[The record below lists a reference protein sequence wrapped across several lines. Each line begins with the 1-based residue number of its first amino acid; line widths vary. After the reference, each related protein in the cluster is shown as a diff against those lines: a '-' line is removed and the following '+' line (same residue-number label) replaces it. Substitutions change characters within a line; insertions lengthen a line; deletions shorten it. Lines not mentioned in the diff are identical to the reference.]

1 MPAPWKLVLIGGEIT
16 VLAAFTGLG
25 LHLAMQPHRHALAPP
40 PSLLLPVAPPPAP
53 APPAARA
60 SARAPRTV
68 ATPAAAGLNAE
79 WISQLGRH
87 DRRLVAGQW
96 DILEGLI
103 GGVERYLRDRVV
115 PEMER
120 LR

>member
-25 LHLAMQPHRHALAPP
+25 LHLAIQPHRHALVAP

-53 APPAARA
+53 RPSAIA
-60 SARAPRTV
+60 SAPAPRPV
-68 ATPAAAGLNAE
+68 ATAAGSLNAD
-79 WISQLGRH
+79 WITGLGRS
-87 DRRLVAGQW
+87 DRRLAAGQW
-96 DILEGLI
+96 DILQALI

-120 LR
+120 RR